1 MTNLIELVTSF
12 RGRISRKSWWLGF
25 VILQMLSLAGALR
38 FNPASLSWDTDVV
51 VPAVWA
57 DTIWQLVLIIPLTA
71 ITVKRFNDRDW
82 PNWLGYGM
90 GLILALFFIAWHFGF
105 FTFGPDVNG
114 PDLSITEAIVML
126 TGYIA
131 GLVLVLAVL
140 FAFIANGFLRGTPGP
155 NRYGPDPLSSTGEG
169 AQREG

>member
-1 MTNLIELVTSF
+1 MANFIELFTSF

-25 VILQMLSLAGALR
+25 VILEMLSLAGALR
-38 FNPASLSWDTDVV
+38 FNPALLSWDTDVV

-90 GLILALFFIAWHFGF
+90 GLLLALFYIAWHFVF
-105 FTFGPDVNG
+105 FTFGPDV
-114 PDLSITEAIVML
+114 SITEAIVML
-126 TGYIA
+126 TEGIA
-131 GLVLVLAVL
+131 MLVLALALL